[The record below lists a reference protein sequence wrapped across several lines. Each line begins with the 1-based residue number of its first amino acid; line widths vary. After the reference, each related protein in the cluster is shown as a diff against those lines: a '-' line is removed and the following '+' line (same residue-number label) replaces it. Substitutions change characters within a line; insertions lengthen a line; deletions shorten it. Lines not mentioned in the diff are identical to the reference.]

1 MILISHRGNIDGVDV
16 DNENHPS
23 RIKDVLKLGYDV
35 EIDAWLHQ
43 DKFYLGHDEPK
54 FEVDY
59 ELLCHPRIWVH
70 AKNLKLVEKF
80 KQLRNVHWFWHEGDK
95 ITLTNYGYVW
105 CYPGSEVSCG
115 IAVDQG
121 QPIKKCYGV
130 CSDNILEWKTGEK
143 SFV

>member
-1 MILISHRGNIDGVDV
+1 MILISHRGNLSGKGSAD
-16 DNENHPS
+16 ENNPKVV
-23 RIKDVLKLGYDV
+23 KDVLGLGYDV
-35 EIDAWLHQ
+35 EVDAWYQ
-43 DKFYLGHDEPK
+43 DEKFYLGHDGPTH
-54 FEVDY
+54 EVDY
-59 ELLCHPRIWVH
+59 EFLMHPRIWVH
-70 AKNLKLVEKF
+70 AKNLEAVERF
-80 KQLRNVHWFWHEGDK
+80 KRMRSVHWFWHEHDK